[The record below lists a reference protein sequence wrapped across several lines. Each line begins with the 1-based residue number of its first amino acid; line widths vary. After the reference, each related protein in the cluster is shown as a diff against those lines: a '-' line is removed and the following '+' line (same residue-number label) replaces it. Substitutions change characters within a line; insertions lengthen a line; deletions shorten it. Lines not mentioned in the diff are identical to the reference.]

1 MSVSTLREI
10 LSRLVSEKPVV
21 AEAEPK
27 PDEVPAVDATLGKD
41 DDPLENIKRMEEAE
55 KRKAQ
60 KDQVRPRWYPW
71 FDASAGFI
79 INGRQYAY
87 DEDSDPNSPVKC
99 YSFQKP
105 VASNTPGVVL
115 YQYSNRLP
123 RCSRFNASV
132 APGIRIDLTG
142 YPLAFLPY
150 NALRG
155 LGIGATLDYM
165 FWPPSRV
172 CTSAD
177 KCGPDLATTEFRL
190 EAGLRW
196 HWNILNRRNMPS
208 LLVNLQYG
216 HHYFAI
222 SKVAKKYDPFTDP
235 TPGGNNMT
243 VTPDGLDSNGLPDIR
258 YQYINIGVGARVPYF
273 VNDRIFIGG
282 VIDFNYHAVLS
293 YGELESKFVDTSTV
307 ATLYQGGGYGPVSGG
322 YGFRVGLTVAEVV
335 PWKNLTLR
343 LSGFYEV
350 FAMGFQLGS
359 QSAPQ
364 YQLPP
369 TDDTQGRQGRAID
382 DAARYIARGA
392 TDQYFG
398 GVVTAGYQY

>member
-1 MSVSTLREI
+1 MPPGWSVVPDPNVPDAFQVLADRQGGDGLYTSNAQ
-10 LSRLVSEKPVV
+10 LVVYKLVGDFDPKEAITHGYVDSEKL
-21 AEAEPK
+21 ANWQ
-27 PDEVPAVDATLGKD
+27 T
-41 DDPLENIKRMEEAE
+41 
-55 KRKAQ
+55 
-60 KDQVRPRWYPW
+60 
-71 FDASAGFI
+71 
-79 INGRQYAY
+79 
-87 DEDSDPNSPVKC
+87 
-99 YSFQKP
+99 
-105 VASNTPGVVL
+105 T
-115 YQYSNRLP
+115 
-123 RCSRFNASV
+123 NASLADV
-132 APGIRIDLTG
+132 LIDAAACTVRFARPGIRLDLTG

-293 YGELESKFVDTSTV
+293 YGELESKFLDTSTV

-335 PWKNLTLR
+335 PWKNLTIR

-382 DAARYIARGA
+382 DA
-392 TDQYFG
+392 
-398 GVVTAGYQY
+398 